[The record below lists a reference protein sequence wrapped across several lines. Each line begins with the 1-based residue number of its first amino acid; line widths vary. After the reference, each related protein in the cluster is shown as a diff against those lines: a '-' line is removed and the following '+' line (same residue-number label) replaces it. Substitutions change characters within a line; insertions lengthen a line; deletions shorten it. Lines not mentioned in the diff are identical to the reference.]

1 MNMIDERSSGQLPA
15 GGILGRMRGAPAS
28 VLRLAT
34 MRRLRPA
41 PAALEALPETG
52 RIHGVTDAAA
62 DQSEC
67 CCPDFCERDHA
78 NE

>member
-1 MNMIDERSSGQLPA
+1 MIDERRSGHRAA
-15 GGILGRMRGAPAS
+15 GRILGRMRGAPSS
-28 VLRLAT
+28 VLRMATVKLTRPALAT
-34 MRRLRPA
+34 FGAM
-41 PAALEALPETG
+41 PESG

-67 CCPDFCERDHA
+67 RCPEFCERDHA

>member
-1 MNMIDERSSGQLPA
+1 MATVRLVRPTPA
-15 GGILGRMRGAPAS
+15 QIAAS
-28 VLRLAT
+28 
-34 MRRLRPA
+34 
-41 PAALEALPETG
+41 PENG

-67 CCPDFCERDHA
+67 HCPEFCERDHA

>member
-1 MNMIDERSSGQLPA
+1 MIDERTSSQSAPTGL
-15 GGILGRMRGAPAS
+15 LGRMRGARGT

-34 MRRLRPA
+34 VKLKRPA
-41 PAALEALPETG
+41 AAALQATPESG
-52 RIHGVTDAAA
+52 RIHGVSDAAA

-67 CCPDFCERDHA
+67 RCPDFCERDHA

>member
-1 MNMIDERSSGQLPA
+1 MTMIDERTSGPSAPNGL
-15 GGILGRMRGAPAS
+15 LGRMRGARGT

-34 MRRLRPA
+34 VKLKRPA
-41 PAALEALPETG
+41 ATALQATPESG
-52 RIHGVTDAAA
+52 RIHGVSDAAA

-67 CCPDFCERDHA
+67 RCPDFCERDHA

>member
-1 MNMIDERSSGQLPA
+1 MIDERTSGQSA
-15 GGILGRMRGAPAS
+15 TGGILGRMRGAPGS
-28 VLRLAT
+28 VLRMAT
-34 MRRLRPA
+34 VKLSRPTPATFEA
-41 PAALEALPETG
+41 PPESG

-67 CCPDFCERDHA
+67 RCPDFCERDHA

>member
-1 MNMIDERSSGQLPA
+1 MIDERSSTQASA
-15 GGILGRMRGAPAS
+15 GGILGRMRGAPGS

-34 MRRLRPA
+34 VRLLRPA
-41 PAALEALPETG
+41 PQMATATAETG

-67 CCPDFCERDHA
+67 LCPAFCERDHA